1 MDLRDAHVVVTGAS
15 RGIGRELAGVLVE
28 RDARVSLVARD
39 TAALDAVVAR
49 LGPDRAA
56 PFPCDLA
63 AADAIDGLVGRI
75 EGAHGPVD
83 VLVNNAGVDHT
94 GAFTAMTAA
103 DVRAVVGVNLLATT
117 ELCRQVLP
125 GMLARDRGAIVNV
138 SSIGGTLAGPGLTVY
153 CATKAGVNQLT
164 AGLRSEVKGT
174 HVRPTLVEI
183 GPTSTDMIDNL
194 RGYEPARA
202 SVARLE
208 RARLSQDLDP
218 RAVAVAMADAIVS
231 GRRHV
236 RLPRRQA
243 PVSML
248 AEAPRRIGEWLTL
261 GLDTRA
267 PSHPTRPGPGV
278 PHGEDR
284 T

>member
-1 MDLRDAHVVVTGAS
+1 VEVLGAHVMVTGAS
-15 RGIGRELAGVLVE
+15 RGIGRDLAAVLLD
-28 RDARVSLVARD
+28 RGARVSLVARGA
-39 TAALDAVVAR
+39 AALDEI
-49 LGPDRAA
+49 AA
-56 PFPCDLA
+56 TAPRGLVGTFPCDLGEA
-63 AADAIDGLVGRI
+63 TALDGLVGRI
-75 EGAHGPVD
+75 EDARGPVD

-103 DVRAVVGVNLLATT
+103 EVRAVIGVNLVATT

-125 GMLARDRGAIVNV
+125 GMLARDRGSIVNV

-183 GPTSTDMIDNL
+183 GPTRTEMIESL
-194 RGYEPARA
+194 RSYEPARA

-218 RAVAVAMADAIVS
+218 RTVAVAIADAIAS
-231 GRRHV
+231 GRRHL
-236 RLPRRQA
+236 RMPRRQA
-243 PVSML
+243 PMSMI

-267 PSHPTRPGPGV
+267 P
-278 PHGEDR
+278 
-284 T
+284 